1 VPPMPRILVAASLAA
16 ALAVAAAGCGS
27 SSSSGSTAST
37 SSSASKPATTGKE
50 TSPAGDIP
58 DNQAYVAYRGSGY
71 SVKVPEGW
79 ARTGAGGAV
88 TFTDK
93 LNSVRIDES
102 QPAGGAAARKPAGA
116 RLTTVSRPAGRAARI
131 TYVAKSAPDPVTG
144 RQVTDAVERYV
155 FTHGGRAVVL
165 TLSGPTTADNVDPWK
180 LITSS
185 LRWTR

>member
-1 VPPMPRILVAASLAA
+1 VPPMTRILVAASLAA
-16 ALAVAAAGCGS
+16 ALAAAGCGS
-27 SSSSGSTAST
+27 SGSSGSTGST
-37 SSSASKPATTGKE
+37 SSSASKPAASTGKE

-71 SVKVPEGW
+71 LVKVPEGW

-102 QPAGGAAARKPAGA
+102 QAVGAAGRKPAGA

-131 TYVAKSAPDPVTG
+131 TYVAKSAPDSVTG
-144 RQVTDAVERYV
+144 RRVTDAVERYV

>member
-1 VPPMPRILVAASLAA
+1 MPRILVAASLAA
-16 ALAVAAAGCGS
+16 ALAVVAAGCGS

-102 QPAGGAAARKPAGA
+102 QAAGAAARKPAGA
-116 RLTTVSRPAGRAARI
+116 RLTTVSRPAGRAVRI
-131 TYVAKSAPDPVTG
+131 AYVAKSAPDPVTG
-144 RQVTDAVERYV
+144 RRVADAVERYV

-165 TLSGPTTADNVDPWK
+165 TLSGPTGADNVDPWK

-185 LRWTR
+185 LRWTP